1 MGFLDSL
8 KKPVS
13 IKSSLPKFSRSAS
26 SLSSRSHP
34 ISSRPFQELPP
45 ELFATTKPIFKILQ
59 AQANKVYFQ
68 SSNTE
73 AVWNIKDS
81 SGHFFEATSIS
92 LVGSHI
98 IIADSSA
105 RAVNVSIID
114 SSSNINQCE
123 ISSVGEFLQF
133 NKGQLSVTCNDFPL
147 LEKFKRLCMISI
159 FEFISTYK
167 ALTGTIISSYGL
179 RMSDMHVILNSPFNF
194 KDWCEVY
201 IDGQGWVKVWCHIDK
216 VSKNNNPKTNSD
228 HDAKGKYQIRFYRDD
243 KSTSSKNCVFFIP
256 DNEYVQDIF
265 FYNANS
271 AEPSKSMNEFFEGL
285 QMIKLVGN
293 VRFCSDTDLTDIMD
307 NGSVYS
313 SANNGS
319 GDSSSAALNNE
330 SPNTTPKS
338 RTFFSPKGH
347 KRNSSHVSSLTS
359 RSAKKPITNFTTRTN
374 GLLIRPLPH
383 HGVHHLEAMIR
394 FIIPLMDCA
403 RLYGRPVQFKT
414 DRTDMNSLMFG
425 LPKLPSVD
433 YFAQE
438 EIAHLM
444 TQDFNPLKEEDTDD
458 TMALTMSRFTG
469 YLQERTTKVP
479 KRNMELNFRTF
490 GDVMGIYNST
500 RERSKLSSM
509 ADEDNSMKELSLSD
523 KSNVSSDTT
532 NVMNQLQVNAHKY
545 PNSMCERPI
554 VASTSPLA

>member
-285 QMIKLVGN
+285 QMIKLA
-293 VRFCSDTDLTDIMD
+293 CW
-307 NGSVYS
+307 
-313 SANNGS
+313 
-319 GDSSSAALNNE
+319 
-330 SPNTTPKS
+330 
-338 RTFFSPKGH
+338 
-347 KRNSSHVSSLTS
+347 
-359 RSAKKPITNFTTRTN
+359 
-374 GLLIRPLPH
+374 
-383 HGVHHLEAMIR
+383 
-394 FIIPLMDCA
+394 
-403 RLYGRPVQFKT
+403 
-414 DRTDMNSLMFG
+414 
-425 LPKLPSVD
+425 
-433 YFAQE
+433 
-438 EIAHLM
+438 
-444 TQDFNPLKEEDTDD
+444 
-458 TMALTMSRFTG
+458 
-469 YLQERTTKVP
+469 
-479 KRNMELNFRTF
+479 
-490 GDVMGIYNST
+490 
-500 RERSKLSSM
+500 
-509 ADEDNSMKELSLSD
+509 
-523 KSNVSSDTT
+523 
-532 NVMNQLQVNAHKY
+532 
-545 PNSMCERPI
+545 
-554 VASTSPLA
+554 